1 MKALIALTR
10 RSWTPSQFAV
20 GLLLAALGV
29 AATSDAW
36 KDLLQMAL
44 SSEEQSHVFL
54 APIVAG
60 WLFWVRRE
68 RLRRL
73 VPEGRWIGPVVVA
86 LGWLLW
92 SFGDLTLTQAFWHAG
107 AVLVVLG
114 GLLSVLGTGFLRR
127 FLPAFVVLAFM
138 VPVPGLVREKIA
150 LPLQTITAQAT
161 HVMLDILGVDAART
175 GNVLVINEVRV
186 AIAEACNGL
195 RMVFALT
202 LVSFAFA
209 YGTPLRESVRVVI
222 IVLSPVSA
230 ILCNVVRL
238 VPTVWMF
245 GRFEADTAETFH
257 DVTGWIMLPLA
268 FLLLLG
274 IIRALRWA
282 LIPVQRFTLAYG
294 A

>member
-1 MKALIALTR
+1 VKAIIALTR
-10 RSWTPSQFAV
+10 RGWTPPQLAV

-36 KDLLQMAL
+36 KDLWQVAT

-73 VPEGRWIGPVVVA
+73 TPEGRWIGPVVVA

-92 SFGDLTLTQAFWHAG
+92 STGDLTLTQGFWHAG

-150 LPLQTITAQAT
+150 LPLQTVTAQAT
-161 HVMLDILGVDAART
+161 QVMLDILGVDAART

-238 VPTVWMF
+238 VPTVWMY